1 MTAGF
6 FISAFAFPGALLYDK
21 DMEDILTKV
30 FLSLVLGGVLGLERQ
45 YHDKPAGFA
54 TNCLICLGAMLFT
67 LLSEYMGTQGGD
79 PGRIAA
85 QVVTGV
91 GFLGAGSIWR
101 DGNKISGLTT
111 AAGVWL
117 VAAIGMCIG
126 YGQYLW
132 ASLSAVS
139 ILLVQ
144 LAVRKTLRL
153 VEFVKHYDTFYVT
166 CKPSWD
172 VVEQISK
179 QIEKQNITI
188 LKSEVTKQNN
198 QFHVSLVATF
208 TGHDFQNITRELLAM
223 PDVYSLYK

>member
-1 MTAGF
+1 M
-6 FISAFAFPGALLYDK
+6 
-21 DMEDILTKV
+21 
-30 FLSLVLGGVLGLERQ
+30 ERQ

-67 LLSEYMGTQGGD
+67 ILSEYMGQQGGD

-117 VAAIGMCIG
+117 VAAIGMAVG
-126 YGQYLW
+126 YGQYFW

-144 LAVRKTLRL
+144 LGVRKTLKL
-153 VEFVKHYDTFYVT
+153 VELVKHYDTVYIVCDPT
-166 CKPSWD
+166 WNAVNK
-172 VVEQISK
+172 IIK
-179 QIEKQNITI
+179 KIEAHQVTI
-188 LKSEVTKQNN
+188 LKNEVTKQDNR
-198 QFHVSLVATF
+198 FHVSLVATF
-208 TGHDFQNITRELLAM
+208 TGHDFQNITKDLLEM
-223 PDVYSLYK
+223 PEVYTLYK

>member
-1 MTAGF
+1 M
-6 FISAFAFPGALLYDK
+6 SAFAFPGALLYDR

-54 TNCLICLGAMLFT
+54 TNCLICLGAMLFI